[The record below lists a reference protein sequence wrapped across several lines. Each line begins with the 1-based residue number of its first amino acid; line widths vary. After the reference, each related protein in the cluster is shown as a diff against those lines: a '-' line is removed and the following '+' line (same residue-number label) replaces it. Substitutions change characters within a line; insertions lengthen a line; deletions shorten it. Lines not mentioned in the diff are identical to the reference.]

1 VTEATLAAI
10 ARAHGAEILDELSPL
25 QRRVLERIA
34 TCKTEAQGLHRR
46 TCREGCGYEGLAY
59 NSCRDRHCTGCLG
72 CQAAQW
78 TAARED
84 ELLDVGYFH
93 VVFTLPR
100 ELGGLARQNQAVLY
114 ALLFRAAAET
124 LKKVAGIQRL
134 LGAKLGF
141 LAVLHTWGRDL
152 RYHPHVH
159 CVVPGGGLAPDEA
172 TPEGVRWVPCRK
184 PKFLLPVRLLASIYR
199 AKFLEGMRELAQDG
213 ALEFH
218 GRLRHLQHP
227 PAFENFL
234 RALPKKWIVYAKPP
248 FGGPE
253 QVLRYLA
260 RYTHRVAISDRRIV
274 SFQDGEVTFRFKDY
288 KDDEKSKLRTLP
300 ATEFLKL
307 FLVHVLPKGFV
318 RIRYYGFLANRH
330 RKEKVALCRRLLRG
344 PTRAQLHGELIHE
357 RYDASC
363 GSHSPSCPSCGG
375 ALEFTFGARPP
386 PWTIRPFQPPAT
398 GPPPEPRSP

>member
-1 VTEATLAAI
+1 MTRPTLAAI

-78 TAARED
+78 TAAREA

-93 VVFTLPR
+93 VVFTLPH
-100 ELGGLARQNQAVLY
+100 ELTGLARQNPAEMH
-114 ALLFRAAAET
+114 ALLFRAAAKT
-124 LKKVAGIQRL
+124 LQKVARIQRL
-134 LGAKLGF
+134 LGAELGF
-141 LAVLHTWGRDL
+141 LVVLHTWGRDL

-159 CVVPGGGLAPDEA
+159 CVVPGGGLTPDEDA
-172 TPEGVRWVPCRK
+172 PEGARWVPCRK

-199 AKFLEGMRELAQDG
+199 AKFLEGLRELVQG
-213 ALEFH
+213 GGLEFH
-218 GRLRHLQHP
+218 GRLRHLEHP
-227 PAFENFL
+227 SSFENFL
-234 RALPKKWIVYAKPP
+234 RALPKKWVVYAKPP

-274 SFQDGEVTFRFKDY
+274 SCQDGEVTFRFKDY
-288 KDDEKSKLRTLP
+288 RDGEKTKLRSLP
-300 ATEFLKL
+300 ATGFLKL
-307 FLVHVLPKGFV
+307 FLDHVLPKGFV

-344 PTRAQLHGELIHE
+344 PTRTQFHTELALELDGE
-357 RYDASC
+357 SS
-363 GSHSPSCPSCGG
+363 GSHSPKCPSCGG
-375 ALEFTFGARPP
+375 LLKFTFGARPP
-386 PWTIRPFQPPAT
+386 PWSIRPFQPPAT
-398 GPPPEPRSP
+398 GPPPRRP